1 MRYPLFLLFISILI
15 FSIHS
20 CGKSE
25 DEIINSDN
33 TSSSITGNNNNSV
46 LTGNSIGSGETS
58 NTELSKSVTLT
69 LQTSHNDISLGTPY
83 VGRRS
88 SSSETIYW
96 SIPVTN
102 ISNSNYHC
110 FIKLKTISF
119 YNSSNSL
126 LTTDSLSYID
136 GVVGKT
142 NYGSYTD
149 TCLTSNEKGFVSGI
163 EIESNLYTNVSR
175 IVVGNIDTDYSG
187 FSESDLSVIPQS
199 YQTSGTYNDP
209 LIKVK
214 NQTNTKTKIWTSMIF
229 LLDSNNNPIYWDS
242 LGGGDIDSN
251 SFLDLDTFMLF
262 KGSVSKIH
270 VFLNLDIYSSSSRTI
285 NRKDSCIGTRDEKL
299 KCYKDKRDYNIE
311 QIRMK
316 LN

>member
-58 NTELSKSVTLT
+58 NTQLSKSLTLT